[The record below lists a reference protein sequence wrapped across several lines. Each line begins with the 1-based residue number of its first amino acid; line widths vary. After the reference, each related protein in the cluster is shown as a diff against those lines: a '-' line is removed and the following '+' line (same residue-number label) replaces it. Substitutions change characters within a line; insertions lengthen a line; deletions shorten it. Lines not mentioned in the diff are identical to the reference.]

1 MDSVQDG
8 IKRFAFHHVAPRAR
22 PQGTFGV
29 ERFVVHRDDQDWQLR
44 LLGLD
49 YFCEFNPIGPAS
61 QAHIYDRKVK
71 FLPPDRVE
79 CGMAAVS
86 FRANFDVRLL
96 AEELN
101 HAFAKKRVVINEQN
115 TTFVRSDPCL
125 GFRIFLHCEEMTHWR
140 ERLLP
145 ISYRLFCRDW
155 MANLSARP
163 QIEVFFSG
171 KAGAMKSAGHVL
183 NDVVGEFGQRVP

>member
-1 MDSVQDG
+1 MRDLRPDEVTIPQVQRSLRPSDG
-8 IKRFAFHHVAPRAR
+8 SA
-22 PQGTFGV
+22 
-29 ERFVVHRDDQDWQLR
+29 
-44 LLGLD
+44 
-49 YFCEFNPIGPAS
+49 
-61 QAHIYDRKVK
+61 
-71 FLPPDRVE
+71 
-79 CGMAAVS
+79 
-86 FRANFDVRLL
+86 
-96 AEELN
+96 N